1 MTASLDPDSTSP
13 KGAQSL
19 SRAVAVLRAVADAPS
34 HGARLA
40 DLMASTGLAKPTTHR
55 LAATLVH
62 EGLLAYDPA
71 TRLYTLGAFCLSLGR
86 RAGTRPAETATEPDA
101 ASVPSLYQRPEYRG
115 DAIPLA
121 HLLCD
126 RHLPGK
132 RSHPAMI
139 HESVSGQ
146 TSELSFGRLADYSS
160 RFARV
165 LATIGIRKGDCV
177 AVMLPKGV
185 ELIIAAL
192 AIWRVGAVYMPL
204 FSTYSASAVNARLDS
219 SGVKAIVADRVLV
232 ERARKYIKPSTPV
245 FLVEGDHINRIEGRV
260 TQFWSSIY
268 EAEPL
273 AEAATYAAD
282 DPFLMTYSTKT
293 VEPRY
298 GLFTPVR
305 ALAAIEQYMRLGL
318 DVRDEDVFW
327 NMTDQGWE
335 YGIFYGLV
343 GPLLI
348 GSSILFCDGP
358 YDVSQ
363 GYRVLSKFR
372 VTNLTAAPSQ
382 IKAWWRGDPTTAP
395 HQLALRVV
403 TVGGEPLPR
412 DIIAWVTQKLG
423 VPLINQYG
431 HRETGMIIG
440 MKHDPQDPRSLNRV
454 SVGQVAPGFSLVVLD
469 DNGAELGVGTEGIL
483 AIHVPRSPLFWFRAY
498 RKDEAATKARF
509 RFGSA
514 YYIIGDTGHMDADGC
529 VHYSGQASHAISMHK
544 D

>member
-1 MTASLDPDSTSP
+1 MTASLDPDAASP

-19 SRAVAVLRAVADAPS
+19 SRAVAVLRAVAGAPPL
-34 HGARLA
+34 GARLA
-40 DLMASTGLAKPTTHR
+40 DLVEATGLSKPTAHR
-55 LAATLVH
+55 LAAALVH
-62 EGLLAYDPA
+62 ERLLAYDPA
-71 TRLYTLGAFCLSLGR
+71 ARLYSLGAFFLSLGD
-86 RAGTRPAETATEPDA
+86 RAGKAAAEMAAEAEP

-115 DAIPLA
+115 EAIPLA

-192 AIWRVGAVYMPL
+192 AIWRIGAVYMPL
-204 FSTYSASAVNARLDS
+204 FSTYSASAVNARLEAS
-219 SGVKAIVADRVLV
+219 AVRAIVANRVLI
-232 ERARKYIKPSTPV
+232 ERARKYIKPTTPV

-273 AEAATYAAD
+273 TDAATYAEN
-282 DPFLMTYSTKT
+282 DPFMMTYSAKT

-298 GLFTPVR
+298 GLLTPVR
-305 ALAAIEQYMRLGL
+305 ALAEIEQYMRHGL

-382 IKAWWRGDPTTAP
+382 IRAWRRGDPSTAS

-423 VPLINQYG
+423 VPLVNQYG
-431 HRETGMIIG
+431 HREAGMIVG
-440 MKHDPQDPRSLNRV
+440 MKHDPHDPRSLNRV
-454 SVGQVAPGFSLVVLD
+454 SVGRVAPGFSLVVLD
-469 DNGAELGVGTEGIL
+469 DNGVELDAGGEGLL
-483 AIHVPRSPLFWFRAY
+483 AIHVRRSPLFWFRAY
-498 RKDEAATKARF
+498 SKDEAATKARF
-509 RFGSA
+509 RFGNA
-514 YYIIGDTGHMDADGC
+514 
-529 VHYSGQASHAISMHK
+529 
-544 D
+544 

>member
-1 MTASLDPDSTSP
+1 MTASLDLDTNSP

-19 SRAVAVLRAVADAPS
+19 SRAVAVLRAVASAPPL
-34 HGARLA
+34 GARLA
-40 DLMASTGLAKPTTHR
+40 DLVEDTGLSKPTAHR
-55 LAATLVH
+55 LAAALVH

-71 TRLYTLGAFCLSLGR
+71 ARLYSLGAFFLSLSD
-86 RAGTRPAETATEPDA
+86 RAGKAAELA
-101 ASVPSLYQRPEYRG
+101 AEADSTVDPSLYQRPEYRG
-115 DAIPLA
+115 EAIPLA

-204 FSTYSASAVNARLDS
+204 FSTYSASAVNARLEA
-219 SGVKAIVADRVLV
+219 SGVKAIIANRVLI
-232 ERARKYIKPSTPV
+232 ERARKYIKPTTPV

-268 EAEPL
+268 EAEPMTD
-273 AEAATYAAD
+273 AATYAEN
-282 DPFLMTYSTKT
+282 DPFMMTYSAKT
-293 VEPRY
+293 VEPRQ
-298 GLFTPVR
+298 GLLTPVR
-305 ALAAIEQYMRLGL
+305 ALAEIEQYMRHGL

-382 IKAWWRGDPTTAP
+382 IRAWRRGDPSTAS
-395 HQLALRVV
+395 HQLALRMV
-403 TVGGEPLPR
+403 TVGGEPLPQ

-423 VPLINQYG
+423 VPLVNQYG
-431 HRETGMIIG
+431 HREAGMIVG
-440 MKHDPQDPRSLNRV
+440 MKHDPHDPRSLNRV
-454 SVGQVAPGFSLVVLD
+454 SVGRVAPGFSLVVLD
-469 DNGAELGVGTEGIL
+469 DTGAELEAGAEGLL
-483 AIHVPRSPLFWFRAY
+483 AIHVRRSPLFWFRAY

-509 RFGSA
+509 RFGNA
-514 YYIIGDTGHMDADGC
+514 YYITGDTGHIDADGW

>member
-1 MTASLDPDSTSP
+1 MRVSSDEDSGP

-19 SRAVAVLRAVADAPS
+19 SRAISVLRAVSQAPAG
-34 HGARLA
+34 GARLA
-40 DLMASTGLAKPTTHR
+40 DLVAGTGLSKATTHR
-55 LAATLVH
+55 LAAALVH
-62 EGLLAYDPA
+62 EGLLAYDA
-71 TRLYTLGAFCLSLGR
+71 ASRFYTFGAFFQEVGS
-86 RAGTRPAETATEPDA
+86 RAGRPREPDVVQVDA
-101 ASVPSLYQRPEYRG
+101 APNPSQYQRPEYCG
-115 DAIPLA
+115 DAISLA

-126 RHLPGK
+126 RHLPGL
-132 RSHPAMI
+132 RAHPAMI

-146 TSELSFGRLADYSS
+146 TSELTFGRLADYSS

-165 LATIGIRKGDCV
+165 LASVGVRKGDRV

-192 AIWRVGAVYMPL
+192 AIWRIGAVYMPL
-204 FSTYSASAVNARLDS
+204 FSTYSASAVNARLEAGDA
-219 SGVKAIVADRVLV
+219 KAIIADRVLV
-232 ERARKYIKPSTPV
+232 ERARKYIKPTTPV
-245 FLVEGDHINRIEGRV
+245 FLVEGDHINRIEGRL

-273 AEAATYAAD
+273 AEAATYGEN
-282 DPFLMTYSTKT
+282 DPFIMTYSAKT

-298 GLFTPVR
+298 GLLTPVR
-305 ALAAIEQYMRLGL
+305 ALAEIEQYMRHGL

-335 YGIFYGLV
+335 YGVFYGLV

-348 GSSILFCDGP
+348 GKSILFCDGP

-382 IKAWWRGDPTTAP
+382 IKAWRRGDPTAAS

-403 TVGGEPLPR
+403 TVGGEPLPQ
-412 DIIAWVTQKLG
+412 DVIAWVTQKLG
-423 VPLINQYG
+423 VPLVNQYG
-431 HRETGMIIG
+431 HREAGMIIG
-440 MKHDPQDPRSLNRV
+440 TMHDPHDPRSLNRV
-454 SVGQVAPGFSLVVLD
+454 SVGRVAPGFSLVVLD
-469 DNGAELGVGTEGIL
+469 ETGAELGPGATGLL
-483 AIHVPRSPLFWFRAY
+483 AIHVRRSPLFWFRAY
-498 RKDEAATKARF
+498 SQDEAATKARF

-514 YYIIGDTGHMDADGC
+514 YYITGDTGFMNADGS